1 MFIIA
6 KGDFF
11 PDARKGKFLPEEKT
25 AAYIYK
31 HPHTVKLAL
40 EKGFTVFYETM
51 GAVHFENLGG
61 DSIRDGEQLSMKA
74 DWSGNRMVY
83 FCDSDPFEKEIVEI
97 VEPVAP
103 VAPVAPVVLP
113 IIDAEALKAERKAK
127 KADEKAAKIAIKKAK

>member
-25 AAYIYK
+25 SAYIYK
-31 HPHTVKLAL
+31 HPHNVKLAL
-40 EKGFTVFYETM
+40 EKGVTVFYETM

-61 DSIRDGEQLSMKA
+61 DSIRDGEQRSMKS

-83 FCDSDPFEKEIVEI
+83 FCESDPFEKEPEPVEI
-97 VEPVAP
+97 VEM
-103 VAPVAPVVLP
+103 VVLP

-127 KADEKAAKIAIKKAK
+127 KAAEKAAKIAIKKAK